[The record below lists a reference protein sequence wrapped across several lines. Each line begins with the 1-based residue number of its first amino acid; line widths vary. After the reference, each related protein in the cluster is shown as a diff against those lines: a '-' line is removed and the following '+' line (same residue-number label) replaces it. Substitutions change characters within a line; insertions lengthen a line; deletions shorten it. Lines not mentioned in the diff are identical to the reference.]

1 MRPALLLASLALPP
15 LLALPG
21 QAQEASPATTAA
33 RAEAATPV
41 RLRSGQH
48 VDRGRVVLHLGRI
61 PPYTLRRAGDDW
73 ELRLRGQYRLDA
85 SELRRIN
92 ELAGTETRQ
101 ENGETVLRLRLA
113 CDCVAE
119 TGAFDGMLYIDLRPA
134 ASEPPR
140 EAQSPAQL
148 AAARRR
154 LLDDAVKLGLMS
166 QQQAITLLRGTARAT
181 ASGGAAA
188 PVAAPE
194 PSAPVVA
201 PAPVAT
207 SSAMAPSAP
216 APAPVSAAAP
226 AEAPAPAPGTAV
238 AAGQTGGGKTAG
250 ASDDLAGLREEMVR
264 KLALLNGAQVPA
276 VPASPPSPAR
286 AAGPA
291 PNPRF
296 APPPEDVAKP
306 ACLAPSFSLQGWA
319 GTEDFTDRLV
329 ILRTALAKSDQ
340 GAAETATLA
349 AFYAGHELAPEAL
362 EVLSAPLNEQPGGET
377 LEQLQRV
384 RDVAR
389 LLARQPIDPASPLL
403 TEAAD
408 CTRPDLPLWRGLVA
422 ALGGET
428 TVLARLAPAIRT
440 ALRDVP
446 QDLRIAFVGIMA
458 DAVEEDAETLRG
470 LVGAIRTASDLRPDQ
485 AALRSWLLA
494 RLARLEGN
502 RADEVLYLQKAIQA
516 GRWVPALRARARLA
530 ALNFDR
536 PGMEGQ
542 RAEQQLLDVSRTY
555 RFDSLGEEAAILYG
569 QRLLERGDLGGAL
582 AVADGASQASLRPSM
597 ESRGARLA
605 AQALRL
611 LLVDAKGMALPP
623 PSERLALY
631 WQYEGYA
638 TPGERGDDIRKG
650 ALRLMLDEGL
660 ADAALDTA
668 RQLTPATQQQ
678 PEAMLLV
685 ARAEAG
691 ASQGDVQRA
700 MALLRA
706 LPPSAEVHR
715 AASAALAR
723 MGQIQQA
730 AAELA
735 GLSGLADRQ
744 ARAALLFQAKAWP
757 EAAAAYAELLRDPAL
772 EPAARGEATTRLAS
786 AAALARQRPAVPAEL
801 LAPQNGTAALLQ
813 LSAGHAAAPAN
824 GVAAMRAAIARSRQI
839 EKLLPETRKN

>member
-15 LLALPG
+15 LLVALPG
-21 QAQEASPATTAA
+21 HAQETTRPAAAAS
-33 RAEAATPV
+33 AEAAPSV
-41 RLRSGQH
+41 RMRSGQH
-48 VDRGRVVLHLGRI
+48 ADRGRVVLHLGRI
-61 PPYTLRRAGDDW
+61 PPHALRRAGNDW
-73 ELRLRGQYRLDA
+73 ELRLRGLYQLDA
-85 SELRRIN
+85 SELRQIN

-101 ENGETVLRLRLA
+101 ENGETVLRLRPA

-119 TGAFDGMLYIDLRPA
+119 TGAFDGMLYVDLRPA

-166 QQQAITLLRGTARAT
+166 QQQAIALLRGTARA
-181 ASGGAAA
+181 AAPAAPEAPAAA
-188 PVAAPE
+188 PESRIPAAVPAPAAAPGIAASPASE
-194 PSAPVVA
+194 PAPAQA
-201 PAPVAT
+201 PAPTA
-207 SSAMAPSAP
+207 AP
-216 APAPVSAAAP
+216 APAATPGQADGRKAP
-226 AEAPAPAPGTAV
+226 A
-238 AAGQTGGGKTAG
+238 TGGDLTA
-250 ASDDLAGLREEMVR
+250 LREEMMR
-264 KLALLNGAQVPA
+264 RLALLNGAQAPA
-276 VPASPPSPAR
+276 APASPPAPAS
-286 AAGPA
+286 AASPA

-296 APPPEDVAKP
+296 APPAEEAAKP
-306 ACLAPSFSLQGWA
+306 ACLAPSFGLQGWA
-319 GTEDFTDRLV
+319 GAEDFPDRLAA
-329 ILRTALAKSDQ
+329 LRATLAKSDQ
-340 GAAETATLA
+340 GAAETAALA
-349 AFYAGHELAPEAL
+349 EFYASHELAAEAL
-362 EVLSAPLNEQPGGET
+362 EVLSAPLDEQPGGEM
-377 LEQLQRV
+377 LERLQRV

-389 LLARQPIDPASPLL
+389 LLARQPVDPASPLL
-403 TEAAD
+403 AEAAD
-408 CTRPDLPLWRGLVA
+408 CARPDLPLWRGLTA
-422 ALGGET
+422 ALRGEAT
-428 TVLARLAPAIRT
+428 ALARLAPAIRT

-458 DAVEEDAETLRG
+458 DAVEEDAETLRI
-470 LVGAIRTASDLRPDQ
+470 LLGAIRSAGDLRPDQ
-485 AALRSWLLA
+485 AALRNWLLA

-502 RADEVLYLQKAIQA
+502 RADEVLYLQKAAQA
-516 GRWVPALRARARLA
+516 GHWVPALQARARLA
-530 ALNFDR
+530 AMNFDR
-536 PGMEGQ
+536 PGLEGQ
-542 RAEQQLLDVSRTY
+542 RAEQQLLDFSRTY
-555 RFDSLGEEAAILYG
+555 RFDSLGEEAAILYA

-611 LLVDAKGMALPP
+611 LLVDAKGTALPP

-650 ALRLMLDEGL
+650 ALRLMLNEGL

-678 PEAMLLV
+678 PDVMLLV

-691 ASQGDVQRA
+691 ASQGDVRRA

-706 LPPSAEVHR
+706 LPPSEEVQR

-723 MGQIQQA
+723 MGKMQEA

-735 GLSGLADRQ
+735 GLAGLADRQ
-744 ARAALLFQAKAWP
+744 ARAVLLFQAKAWP
-757 EAAAAYAELLRDPAL
+757 EAATAYAELLRDPAL
-772 EPAARGEATTRLAS
+772 EPAARTEATTRLAS

-801 LAPQNGTAALLQ
+801 LAPQNGSAAMLQ
-813 LSAGHAAAPAN
+813 LSAGSAPAPAS